1 MNLYAQGLL
10 DTPAAFV
17 AAGLVGL
24 GFGFALERAGFGSSR
39 KLTAIFYLK
48 DFAVYQVMFTAVVT
62 AMLGLGLLDAV
73 GVVDVAAL
81 HRMET
86 LPVAQIAG
94 GLLFGAGFVLGG
106 WCPGTALVG
115 AASGKADA
123 LIFLGG
129 AAAGSVAFAF
139 AWPALEAPLTRGA
152 AGVSTLDS
160 ALGVHPALLPIA
172 VVAMAVISFTMIGAW
187 MRRRGPA
194 AS

>member
-1 MNLYAQGLL
+1 MNFYAHDLL
-10 DTPAAFV
+10 GTPAALL
-17 AAGLVGL
+17 AAGLVGI

-62 AMLGLGLLDAV
+62 AMLGLQLLDAL
-73 GVVDVAAL
+73 GVAQITSL

-94 GLLFGAGFVLGG
+94 GLLFGAGFVIGG

-115 AASGKADA
+115 AASGKGDA
-123 LIFLGG
+123 LLFLAG
-129 AAAGSVAFAF
+129 AAGGSVAFAF
-139 AWPALEAPLTRGA
+139 AWPALEAPLTLGA
-152 AGVSTLDS
+152 AGVQTLEG
-160 ALGVHPALLPIA
+160 ALGVPAFILPLA

-194 AS
+194 AL